1 VALALTGCDVNQSGA
16 AYEET
21 AYEPPDPGD
30 VARCEDPSLDWK
42 SGRKTYYNSYPDPDS
57 EECLEYNGCYWEGL
71 FAGCS
76 GKRPEAWV
84 AETDIVAVYPMFE
97 ALVHHE
103 LCIRDPQSGR
113 VLVVNVIDTCN
124 DADCN
129 GCCTQNQANF
139 DALID
144 LEFYTNE
151 RWGLPDGELQWADL
165 GPRDQPICQ

>member
-1 VALALTGCDVNQSGA
+1 LASCDANQSSEG
-16 AYEET
+16 YSGT
-21 AYEPPDPGD
+21 ALEPPDPGD
-30 VARCEDPSLDWK
+30 VARCEDASLEWN
-42 SGRKTYYNSYPDPDS
+42 SGRKTYYNSYPDPGS
-57 EECLEYNGCYWEGL
+57 EECIEFNGCHWEGL

-97 ALVHHE
+97 ELVHHE
-103 LCIRDPQSGR
+103 LCIRSGDR

-124 DADCN
+124 DDDCN
-129 GCCTQNQANF
+129 GCCSQNQANF

-151 RWGLPDGELQWADL
+151 RWGLPDGELEWADL
-165 GPRDQPICQ
+165 GPRDEAICP